1 MFDQRIEASVLRQYV
16 ETGAGSLRDQPADIV
31 SDVEVERIPSAAID
45 MDVFSIRPEG
55 LQGTND
61 VEWNLGLVGTHEH
74 LNSEGPTVQCTNV
87 FLLNVLEI
95 NKHKAVFH
103 PLPSA

>member
-1 MFDQRIEASVLRQYV
+1 
-16 ETGAGSLRDQPADIV
+16 
-31 SDVEVERIPSAAID
+31 

-74 LNSEGPTVQCTNV
+74 LNSERPTVQCTNV
-87 FLLNVLEI
+87 FRLNVLEI
-95 NKHKAVFH
+95 NKHKAFFQIRSFGPIDV
-103 PLPSA
+103 PSSLLDRAGTILAPMNAPPTRGLIKVHQ